1 MSKFQ
6 LLMNHISIPCLCN
19 LILYQATALDDLEPF
34 IAEAFCCNSTSS
46 HLCECDVDYLF
57 AKTRQS
63 LHLSPLLIP
72 SRNGPVKTTA
82 GDFLSIY
89 EQVSTTQISFASS
102 NLCVSELEQCGIHVL
117 AWVWEKNHLEET
129 RDDDGFPVLG
139 FCDSCSRACG
149 RHSQPSSLWLQCHSP
164 RRTVFLFLVNDSCL
178 S

>member
-1 MSKFQ
+1 MR
-6 LLMNHISIPCLCN
+6 
-19 LILYQATALDDLEPF
+19 
-34 IAEAFCCNSTSS
+34 
-46 HLCECDVDYLF
+46 CDVDYLF

-72 SRNGPVKTTA
+72 SRNGPVWDTVKQ
-82 GDFLSIY
+82 LQ
-89 EQVSTTQISFASS
+89 EISFPFMSKYRQHKYLFASS